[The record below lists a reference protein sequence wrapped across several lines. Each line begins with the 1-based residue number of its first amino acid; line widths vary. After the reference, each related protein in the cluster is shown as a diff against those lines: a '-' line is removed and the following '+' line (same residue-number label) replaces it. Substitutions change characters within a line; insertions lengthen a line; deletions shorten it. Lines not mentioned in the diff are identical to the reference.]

1 MKVVLAFDSFKGSL
15 SAAEA
20 CRITA
25 DALSELRPDLELI
38 LIPLADGGE
47 GTAAALMNDR
57 NGEWIS
63 APATGPLASLCV
75 DAGFAWFPF
84 DKSALVETASASGLT
99 LLRADQRNPLFTST
113 LGTGELLRA
122 AADYGAQRIL
132 LAAGGS
138 ATVDGGMGAA
148 HALGWRFL
156 DHAGRELPPCGQNL
170 EHIARIVRPVDGPTL
185 PEVDL
190 LADVD
195 NTLLGERGAARI
207 FGPQKGASP
216 AAVQRLETGLHN
228 LSERIQQDLGLTVAD
243 VPGAGAAGGLGAGA
257 LAFFRARLV
266 SGIETVLR
274 EVDFETSI
282 SGADWV
288 ITGEGCLDPTS
299 LQGKVVSGVLRCA
312 RTAGARTAVLAG
324 RIKLS
329 PEEWTQAGLSYAA
342 PLATPQL
349 STDEAIQLAP
359 QLLHD
364 QAQHFARE
372 WL

>member
-20 CRITA
+20 CRIAA
-25 DALSELRPDLELI
+25 DALSELRTDIETI

-47 GTAAALMNDR
+47 GTAAALMAYR
-57 NGEWIS
+57 PGEWIS
-63 APATGPLASLCV
+63 APATGPLAAMCV

-84 DKSALVETASASGLT
+84 DKTALVETASASGLT
-99 LLRADQRNPLFTST
+99 LLRHDERHPLATST

-156 DHAGRELPPCGQNL
+156 DEDARELPPCGRSL
-170 EHIARIVRPVDGPTL
+170 EHIARIVRPTREPSLPTM
-185 PEVDL
+185 EL

-195 NTLLGERGAARI
+195 NPLLGERGAART
-207 FGPQKGASP
+207 FGPQKGALP
-216 AAVQRLETGLHN
+216 ADVLQLEAGLRN
-228 LSERIQQDLGLTVAD
+228 LARRIQEDLGLDVHE

-257 LAFFRARLV
+257 MAFFGARIL
-266 SGIETVLR
+266 SGIETILR

-282 SGADWV
+282 SGADWI
-288 ITGEGCLDPTS
+288 ITGEGCLDETS
-299 LQGKVVSGVLRCA
+299 LRGKVVSGVLRCA
-312 RTAGARTAVLAG
+312 RAAGARTAVLAG

-329 PEEWTQAGLSYAA
+329 PDSWTQAGIAFAA
-342 PLATPQL
+342 PLAGSHL
-349 STDEAIQLAP
+349 STDQAIELAP
-359 QLLHD
+359 QLLRD
-364 QAQHFARE
+364 QVQHFARE

>member
-15 SAAEA
+15 SAADA

-25 DALSELRPDLELI
+25 DALSELRSDIELV

-47 GTAAALMNDR
+47 GTAAALMAYR
-57 NGEWIS
+57 PGEWIS

-84 DKSALVETASASGLT
+84 DKTALVETASASGLT

-113 LGTGELLRA
+113 QGTGELLRA
-122 AADYGAQRIL
+122 ATDYGARRIL

-156 DHAGRELPPCGQNL
+156 DLAGHELAPCGQNL
-170 EHIARIVRPVDGPTL
+170 ERIARIVRPALETAL
-185 PEVDL
+185 PAMDL

-195 NTLLGERGAARI
+195 NPLLGERGAARV

-216 AAVQRLETGLHN
+216 TAVRSLEAGLRN
-228 LSERIQQDLGLTVAD
+228 LADRIQQDLGLNVAD

-257 LAFFRARLV
+257 VAFFQARVV

-282 SGADWV
+282 SGADWI

-312 RTAGARTAVLAG
+312 RAAGARTAVLAG

-342 PLATPQL
+342 PLASSHL
-349 STDEAIQLAP
+349 STDEAIELAP
-359 QLLHD
+359 QLLRD
-364 QAQHFARE
+364 QALHFARE

>member
-15 SAAEA
+15 SAADA

-25 DALSELRPDLELI
+25 DTLSELRSDIELV

-47 GTAAALMNDR
+47 GTAAALMAYR
-57 NGEWIS
+57 PGEWIS
-63 APATGPLASLCV
+63 VPATGPLASLCV

-84 DKSALVETASASGLT
+84 DKTALVETAAASGLT

-113 LGTGELLRA
+113 RGTGELVRA

-148 HALGWRFL
+148 HALGWRFH
-156 DHAGRELPPCGQNL
+156 DATGHELAPCGQNL
-170 EHIARIVRPVDGPTL
+170 ERIARIVRPTVETAL
-185 PEVDL
+185 PAIDL

-195 NTLLGERGAARI
+195 NPLLGERGAARI

-216 AAVQRLETGLHN
+216 AAVLSLEAGLAN
-228 LSERIQQDLGLTVAD
+228 LANRIQQDLGLSVAD

-257 LAFFRARLV
+257 VAFFQARVV

-282 SGADWV
+282 SGADWI
-288 ITGEGCLDPTS
+288 ITGEGCLDHTS
-299 LQGKVVSGVLRCA
+299 LRGKVISGVVRCA
-312 RTAGARTAVLAG
+312 RAAGAKTAVLAG

-342 PLATPQL
+342 PLASPQL
-349 STDEAIQLAP
+349 TTDEAIELAP
-359 QLLHD
+359 QLLRD
-364 QAQHFARE
+364 QVHHFARE

>member
-1 MKVVLAFDSFKGSL
+1 
-15 SAAEA
+15 
-20 CRITA
+20 
-25 DALSELRPDLELI
+25 
-38 LIPLADGGE
+38 
-47 GTAAALMNDR
+47 
-57 NGEWIS
+57 
-63 APATGPLASLCV
+63 
-75 DAGFAWFPF
+75 
-84 DKSALVETASASGLT
+84 
-99 LLRADQRNPLFTST
+99 
-113 LGTGELLRA
+113 
-122 AADYGAQRIL
+122 
-132 LAAGGS
+132 
-138 ATVDGGMGAA
+138 MGAA
-148 HALGWRFL
+148 QALGWRFL
-156 DHAGRELPPCGQNL
+156 DRAGRELTPCGQNL
-170 EHIARIVRPVDGPTL
+170 EHIARLVRPAGKPIL
-185 PEVDL
+185 PALDL

-195 NTLLGERGAARI
+195 SPLLGERGAARI

-216 AAVQRLETGLHN
+216 AAVDTLEAGLRN
-228 LSERIQQDLGLTVAD
+228 LADRIQQDLGLTVAD

-257 LAFFRARLV
+257 LAFFGARLV

-299 LQGKVVSGVLRCA
+299 LQGKVVSGVLRSA
-312 RTAGARTAVLAG
+312 RAAGARTAVLAG
-324 RIKLS
+324 RIRLS

-342 PLATPQL
+342 PLASPHL